1 VELVLRTVIRIALA
15 LAASGVTLASA
26 QPGAASTAQGVRIWA
41 IRYRSHTGVVRSAY
55 VVLPSWYGPRR
66 HPRIPLIISPHGR
79 GVNGRANT
87 RLWGRLPAVGP
98 FAVVNP
104 NGQGDRLELFSWG
117 APGEVADLARMPRI
131 VEYALP
137 WLRINPRRVYAFGG
151 SMGGQETLLLL
162 ASHPSLLAGAAA
174 FDAVADLASQYRNF
188 PLLRCNRLC
197 LRRWDKPIGLGLQ
210 HLVRIEVGGRPARLP
225 GAYAR
230 RSPLAAAGAIAA
242 SCVPLQL
249 WWSRNDKVVV
259 HPWQQSERLFWSIRH
274 RNPTAAVEAFA
285 GSWRHT
291 AEFRASSLLPVA
303 LARFGL
309 LPRASIRRHEHA
321 QHIPTPGERCRP

>member
-1 VELVLRTVIRIALA
+1 VIRIALA
-15 LAASGVTLASA
+15 LLASSVVLVSVEPA
-26 QPGAASTAQGVRIWA
+26 GAATAGGVRVWT

-79 GVNGRANT
+79 GVTGRANAH
-87 RLWGRLPAVGP
+87 LWGRLPATGR

-104 NGQGDRLELFSWG
+104 NGQGNRLGLYSWG

-131 VEYALP
+131 VERALP
-137 WLRINPRRVYAFGG
+137 WLRINSHRVYAFGG

-162 ASHPSLLAGAAA
+162 ASHHALLAGAAA
-174 FDAVADLASQYRNF
+174 FDSVADLATQYRNF
-188 PLLRCNRLC
+188 PLLRCDLLC
-197 LRRWDKPIGLGLQ
+197 KRRWDRPIGIGLQ
-210 HLVRIEVGGRPARLP
+210 RLARVEVGGVPSRFP

-249 WWSRNDKVVV
+249 WWSRDDEVVV
-259 HPWQQSERLFWSIRH
+259 HPWQQSERLFLRIRH
-274 RNPTAAVEAFA
+274 RNPTASVEAFA

-291 AEFRASSLLPVA
+291 AEFRASSLLPFA
-303 LARFGL
+303 LDRFGL
-309 LPRASIRRHEHA
+309 LPRASIRRPTKA
-321 QHIPTPGERCRP
+321 RHIPPPGKSCRPRATSR